1 MSEVSSKGHFTIDL
15 PSTDAATALSG
26 SGNSFL
32 KKFEALTGVSLTIR
46 GLQLELNGLM
56 PKLEKASALVELT
69 RPIWEQ
75 GYEVPEVDLKA
86 AYSSLNMGQA
96 SIHAELGKKVLAR
109 SKEGKFLRPRTIRQ
123 KVYVDAIENHDLT
136 FAIGPAGTGKTFLA
150 TVLASRLL
158 NEKKIEKIILTRP
171 AVEAGERLGFLPGD
185 IQQKVDPYLRPLF
198 DSLHSIFGYEKTNTL
213 IDKGTIEV
221 APLAFMRGR
230 TLDNAIVILDE
241 AQNTT
246 KSQMRMFLTRLGE
259 RSKMVVNGD
268 ITQIDLKK
276 GQESGLIEASR
287 IFSETEGIKFCYLN
301 IEDVVRHPLVQKIIE
316 AYQ

>member
-1 MSEVSSKGHFTIDL
+1 MTEVSSKGHFSIDL

-26 SGNSFL
+26 PGNTFL
-32 KKFEALTGVSLTIR
+32 KKFEDLTGVSLTIR
-46 GLQLELNGLM
+46 GLQLELNGTIAN
-56 PKLEKASALVELT
+56 LEKASALVELT

-75 GYEVPEVDLKA
+75 GLEVPEVDLNA
-86 AYSSLNMGQA
+86 AFSSLNMGQA
-96 SIHAELGKKVLAR
+96 STHAELGKKVLAR
-109 SKEGKFLRPRTIRQ
+109 SKEGKYLRPRTLRQ
-123 KVYVDAIENHDLT
+123 KAYVDAIENYDLT

-158 NEKKIEKIILTRP
+158 NEKKIDKIVLTRP
-171 AVEAGERLGFLPGD
+171 AVEAGENLGFLPGD
-185 IQQKVDPYLRPLF
+185 LQQKVDPYLRPLF
-198 DSLHSIFGYEKTNTL
+198 DSLHNIFGYEKTCSL
-213 IDKGTIEV
+213 VDKGIIEV

-230 TLDNAIVILDE
+230 TIENSLVILDE

-246 KSQMRMFLTRLGE
+246 RAQMRMFLTRLGY

-276 GQESGLIEASR
+276 GEESGLIEASK
-287 IFSETEGIKFCYLN
+287 IFSKVEGIKICYLN
-301 IEDVVRHPLVQKIIE
+301 IEDVVRHPIVQKVIE